1 MADQWTSSSLSS
13 ADLTQYVQI
22 SRQRWP
28 SHTLN
33 CSASG
38 RSAPD
43 CRFRGVGV
51 EGFAP
56 TLTRSSS
63 HEHRSRHVP
72 IPEIRRPVSNSNWWT
87 REWAVWVRDVMQGV
101 HFTTSVAQ
109 PVYDIRNETVC
120 RCSCLLSSQC
130 RSTSCTVFVFCRFCA
145 HKFLRTP
152 TMLQRCSSSCR
163 KGVQSV
169 YNHAEGREYSPENV
183 MHINENVVSVSESFR
198 CNRPNTKNKTYCA
211 VDVMF

>member
-87 REWAVWVRDVMQGV
+87 REWAVLVRDVMQGV

-120 RCSCLLSSQC
+120 RCSCLLSTSPLSVVVPAALSSFSVFFVLINFLEHLQC
-130 RSTSCTVFVFCRFCA
+130 FSVVRLAAGRAFSLFTI
-145 HKFLRTP
+145 
-152 TMLQRCSSSCR
+152 MR
-163 KGVQSV
+163 KV
-169 YNHAEGREYSPENV
+169 
-183 MHINENVVSVSESFR
+183 ESIAQ
-198 CNRPNTKNKTYCA
+198 KT
-211 VDVMF
+211 